1 MPLLAKVASIIS
13 NYFSCNMGFVK
24 IDNSAIKSSLEGVRR
39 QYLVGNLKLPQS
51 LPYINVNLTLN
62 CIINP
67 QFLL

>member
-51 LPYINVNLTLN
+51 LPYIKERGSGNRYQL
-62 CIINP
+62 I
-67 QFLL
+67 